1 MFYQDTNEFYR
12 IEDESALRAKVDEAM
27 SVYND
32 YVKTQGDG
40 EAEPAKKEEKAEEK
54 A

>member
-1 MFYQDTNEFYR
+1 
-12 IEDESALRAKVDEAM
+12 M

-40 EAEPAKKEEKAEEK
+40 EGEPAKKEEKVEEK